1 MLNSLLKDKE
11 VKTLWDSGSQIT
23 IVSSNFVKQQYRF
36 LQPRKLEEIIG
47 TSIELHAAN
56 NSPIPYRGFVELAFE
71 LAASHDGDKTFR
83 LNVPFL
89 VCDCH
94 FANPI
99 IGYNVIEEVIN
110 QRNPIRII

>member
-1 MLNSLLKDKE
+1 MLNSLLNDKE
-11 VKTLWDSGSQIT
+11 VKTLWDSGSQIA
-23 IVSSNFVKQQYRF
+23 IVSNDFVKQYPF

-71 LAASHDGDKTFR
+71 LAASHDGDNTFR
-83 LNVPFL
+83 LNDPFM
-89 VCDCH
+89 VSDCH

-99 IGYNVIEEVIN
+99 SGYNVIEEVIN
-110 QRNPIRII
+110 QRNQIRII